1 MSSAEES
8 DESVGSLQ
16 QTQRK
21 TTTSKTATPATRR
34 ASDAGHKKA
43 ARSASSDSSASTESS
58 VGSSAAVRSTGA
70 PFTTEEVKQKYLAR
84 GSIDNTPDVRTRK
97 TSTSSSKETPAQKPF
112 QSRFLNKTTTVPP
125 PAAKEDEET
134 ETSSEEESESS
145 DESEE
150 DKPDPKEIAKSD
162 IGALLAR
169 SANARD
175 TSAENVRKTG
185 RDEPPTYTS
194 RSRYSSPK
202 EESPVSPSSR
212 YTRRTSAATTAHDD
226 EPPSRYGYTSRFLNK
241 SKSSAAIPP
250 DEDDHLSRYGS
261 SAVDDDSKYPSG
273 RSRYMALKE
282 RRQRLARSRSS
293 QQFGDEE
300 DTEEPISPTSTN
312 NPNAYLASRGY
323 GSAASSGHDLAR
335 SRSSHALK
343 SRDNSPDRSTA
354 ATEKDG
360 AALSSWAR
368 YLKNKY
374 GNRSGAKDKESS
386 SSLTPSSSSS
396 TTARRLSLGLPL
408 RSSTEVASSDDDSK
422 NMQGSPTT
430 PTAATAVAGTL
441 ALLFLLF
448 KVVSLVASIMYH
460 KFVLFVDPDDARTN
474 YKECPS
480 STFNA

>member
-21 TTTSKTATPATRR
+21 TSKTATPTTRR
-34 ASDAGHKKA
+34 ASDAGHKKS
-43 ARSASSDSSASTESS
+43 ARSASSDSSGSTDTS
-58 VGSSAAVRSTGA
+58 VGSSNAIRTTGA
-70 PFTTEEVKQKYLAR
+70 PFTTEEVKQKYLSR

-97 TSTSSSKETPAQKPF
+97 SSISSGKETPAQKPF
-112 QSRFLNKTTTVPP
+112 QSRFLQNKTTTVPP
-125 PAAKEDEET
+125 PSAKDDDET
-134 ETSSEEESESS
+134 ETSSEEESDSS
-145 DESEE
+145 DESDDE
-150 DKPDPKEIAKSD
+150 KPDPKEIAKSD
-162 IGALLAR
+162 IGPLLAR

-175 TSAENVRKTG
+175 TSAENLRKTS
-185 RDEPPTYTS
+185 REEPTPYSST
-194 RSRYSSPK
+194 RSRYNSPK
-202 EESPVSPSSR
+202 EESPSSR
-212 YTRRTSAATTAHDD
+212 YTRRSSAATHDD
-226 EPPSRYGYTSRFLNK
+226 EPSPRYGYTSRFLNK

-250 DEDDHLSRYGS
+250 DEDDHPRYGS
-261 SAVDDDSKYPSG
+261 TAIDDDSKYPSG

-293 QQFGDEE
+293 QQFGDE
-300 DTEEPISPTSTN
+300 DDADEPMSPTSTN
-312 NPNAYLASRGY
+312 PTAYLASKGY
-323 GSAASSGHDLAR
+323 GSAASSGHDLSR

-343 SRDNSPDRSTA
+343 SRDNSPDRSA

-374 GNRSGAKDKESS
+374 GNRSSGKDKDSGS

-408 RSSTEVASSDDDSK
+408 RSTEVASSDDDSK

-441 ALLFLLF
+441 ALVFLLF
-448 KVVSLVASIMYH
+448 QVVSYVASFMYH
-460 KFVLFVDPDDARTN
+460 KLVM
-474 YKECPS
+474 
-480 STFNA
+480 